1 MGWTRRDLL
10 RDGVPAA
17 AGTLAAAEVAPGPDL
32 VRVDPRPLFPISPW
46 LHMQF
51 MEPLGLTDSSVEASW
66 DWDADAWRRDFVAA
80 TADLAPDVIRYG
92 GLFSRYYKWREGVG
106 PPARRPPMRNYVWG
120 GWERNR
126 VGTAELA
133 SLCRQVGAQLLPCVN
148 FLGDGRRY
156 YASTPEGDRTGDAAE
171 AADWVAYC
179 NDPDN
184 AERRRDGTP
193 EPYDVKLW
201 QIGNETSYGD
211 DGFTRDEAVAHT
223 IEFARAMRA
232 RDPSITLIAWGDRG
246 RSDDPSLWAGAM
258 AERAGDL
265 VDLDRHPHDA
275 AAPAPPGTVLNSL
288 AYQREPERAWEE
300 LLELAKGTE
309 ARLVELEQALD
320 AVGSKHP
327 IAVTEGHL
335 SLAPRNLNPIL
346 TEWLTGVFH
355 ARAMNTYQRHGN
367 RVRIATV
374 ADFNGTRWTTMAL
387 RLEMPRG
394 ASYLMPAGAV
404 MRLFKRHNGRD
415 AVAVPAA
422 PPDLDIAASRTGDR
436 LFLHVANLAYARP
449 TAATLAVDGR
459 RITAGRVL
467 EIAPTDLRLAA
478 NEARPDAFTPTEK
491 PLPVTPAG
499 TAIWRFPP
507 ASVSAVELDTA

>member
-17 AGTLAAAEVAPGPDL
+17 AGALAAAEVAPGPDL
-32 VRVDPRPLFPISPW
+32 VRIDPRPLFPISPW

-51 MEPLGLTDSSVEASW
+51 MEPLGLTDSSVEAAW
-66 DWDADAWRRDFVAA
+66 DWDADAWRRDFVAV

-126 VGTAELA
+126 VGTAELVG
-133 SLCRQVGAQLLPCVN
+133 LCRQVGAQLLPCVN
-148 FLGDGRRY
+148 FLGDGRRS

-193 EPYDVKLW
+193 EPLDVKLW

-211 DGFTRDEAVAHT
+211 DGFTRDEAVART

-265 VDLDRHPHDA
+265 VDLVAIHMMQQLPRR
-275 AAPAPPGTVLNSL
+275 PGTVLNSL

-300 LLELAKGTE
+300 LLEL
-309 ARLVELEQALD
+309 V
-320 AVGSKHP
+320 
-327 IAVTEGHL
+327 EGH
-335 SLAPRNLNPIL
+335 
-346 TEWLTGVFH
+346 
-355 ARAMNTYQRHGN
+355 
-367 RVRIATV
+367 
-374 ADFNGTRWTTMAL
+374 
-387 RLEMPRG
+387 
-394 ASYLMPAGAV
+394 
-404 MRLFKRHNGRD
+404 
-415 AVAVPAA
+415 
-422 PPDLDIAASRTGDR
+422 
-436 LFLHVANLAYARP
+436 ARP
-449 TAATLAVDGR
+449 ASSSSSRRSTPSAPSTRSPSPRATSAW
-459 RITAGRVL
+459 
-467 EIAPTDLRLAA
+467 
-478 NEARPDAFTPTEK
+478 RPATSTRSSPS
-491 PLPVTPAG
+491 G
-499 TAIWRFPP
+499 
-507 ASVSAVELDTA
+507 